1 MKEVAS
7 ALAIFSLLASPA
19 IAKNDQRTRQ
29 LSEVVF
35 ANYPPGALA
44 RGEQGAVYFLV
55 ALDKDAHATSCKVT
69 YGSGHPLLDE
79 ETCDLIVQ
87 HAVFN
92 KLKDANGRV
101 TRETQ
106 EGVVYWR
113 IPGAPEP
120 SVEPVQLTAASAP
133 DERICKRQLRTG
145 SLADFQRTCMTA
157 AEWSRQADDMKQ
169 MYADIQGKKGLTG
182 CDFGG
187 VGEANH
193 PGDPPT
199 PAPGSGGLC

>member
-1 MKEVAS
+1 MTRLIS
-7 ALAIFSLLASPA
+7 ALAIGSLLTAPA
-19 IAKNDQRTRQ
+19 LAGNDQRMRQ

-55 ALDKDAHATSCKVT
+55 TLDKDAHATSCKVT

-113 IPGAPEP
+113 IPGAPQP
-120 SVEPVQLTAASAP
+120 SVAPVALTPASAP
-133 DERICKRQLRTG
+133 EERICKRSLRTG

-169 MYADIQGKKGLTG
+169 MFEDIQGKKGLTA
-182 CDFGG
+182 CDFAG
-187 VGEANH
+187 VAEANH
-193 PGDPPT
+193 PGGDQT
-199 PAPGSGGLC
+199 PAPGSGGTC